1 MVQASCFGGAGTG
14 GHRDLSTPGRRV
26 PPARC
31 SFPCY
36 HRSALRL
43 SFLYRFNNKHRTF
56 LSFSQAVFAQRT
68 PELPKRLQ
76 MHLNQAGQGSH
87 GFLASPERVPPSPP
101 APGTGEGWASPALGT
116 WGGGATPRILSVPR
130 SGSHSSTHGEDGFSS
145 DIFTGDRVG
154 SFPSIRSAGKKMA
167 LGDTKRAQSLLLA
180 QTGSQSEADLLP

>member
-43 SFLYRFNNKHRTF
+43 SFLYRCNNKHRTF

-87 GFLASPERVPPSPP
+87 GFLASQRGSPQAPPPQEPERAGPPPHWER
-101 APGTGEGWASPALGT
+101 GEGALHPGSCQSHVLAPTPPRTVKTAFLPTSSPEIGSAPFPPFDPPVKRWPSGT
-116 WGGGATPRILSVPR
+116 PNV
-130 SGSHSSTHGEDGFSS
+130 H
-145 DIFTGDRVG
+145 
-154 SFPSIRSAGKKMA
+154 
-167 LGDTKRAQSLLLA
+167 RAFF
-180 QTGSQSEADLLP
+180 